1 MARGRSNAHRKEPS
15 VEPEPLEGTPKT
27 PLPPNPMQA
36 GSFALEPILEKA
48 RNGRNVEIGKHY
60 RRVPMIDT
68 LHAQGLF
75 SNDEYKALKHYRH
88 HADIADRSPLKDSL
102 ANLMRISSGSGNG
115 PTVTM
120 LNAVR
125 VRDDIER
132 AVGSLVDILRAVVV
146 DDVSLSQWCIA
157 RGHSAEKCRERKKGR
172 VCAIEATEGALRIAQ
187 LEIKIAAGRVEAE
200 IAA

>member
-1 MARGRSNAHRKEPS
+1 MANRRSNAKQKEQPIS
-15 VEPEPLEGTPKT
+15 PTPE
-27 PLPPNPMQA
+27 QSRHSA
-36 GSFALEPILEKA
+36 FQISDIVDKA
-48 RNGRNVEIGKHY
+48 KGNVTVTIGKAY

-75 SNDEYKALKHYRH
+75 TNDEYKALRHYRH

-132 AVGSLVDILRAVVV
+132 AAGSLLDILRAVVV
-146 DDVSLSQWCIA
+146 DDVSLSQWCIS

-172 VCAIEATEGALRIAQ
+172 VCAIEATETSLRVAQ
-187 LEIKIAAGRVEAE
+187 LEIKMAARRVEAE

>member
-1 MARGRSNAHRKEPS
+1 MAKGRNSAKRKELPI
-15 VEPEPLEGTPKT
+15 EPTPE
-27 PLPPNPMQA
+27 QA
-36 GSFALEPILEKA
+36 RHAAFQIADIVDKVKG
-48 RNGRNVEIGKHY
+48 NVTVTIGKAY

-68 LHAQGLF
+68 LHMQGLF
-75 SNDEYKALKHYRH
+75 NEDEYKALKHYRH

-102 ANLMRISSGSGNG
+102 LNLARITTGSGNG
-115 PTVTM
+115 PTVTL

-146 DDVSLSQWCIA
+146 DDVSLTQWCIS
-157 RGHSAEKCRERKKGR
+157 RGHSAEKCRQRKKGR